1 MLEIKQHSVFKLSK
15 KYLLHE
21 ITEEAFWLFDL
32 EDGDVFEL
40 NTSSYSILS
49 CFDGRTPFNLIQ
61 DRMVSKYDG
70 AYSQEVGSD
79 LKEFVTKMIDENIL
93 ESA

>member
-1 MLEIKQHSVFKLSK
+1 MLEIKEHRVFKLSK

-40 NTSSYSILS
+40 NASSYFILS
-49 CFDGRTPFNLIQ
+49 CFDGRTPFNLIR
-61 DRMVSKYDG
+61 DEMVSKYDG
-70 AYSQEVGSD
+70 ADSQKIVSD
-79 LKEFVTKMIDENIL
+79 LKEFVKKMIDGNIL
-93 ESA
+93 EST

>member
-1 MLEIKQHSVFKLSK
+1 MLEIKQHSVLNLSK

-21 ITEEAFWLFDL
+21 INEEAFWLFDL

-40 NTSSYSILS
+40 NASSYSILS
-49 CFDGRTPFNLIQ
+49 CFDGRTPFNLIR

-70 AYSQEVGSD
+70 ADSQEIVRD
-79 LKEFVTKMIDENIL
+79 LKEFVTIMIDGNIL
-93 ESA
+93 ESI